1 MKKNSFWFTFVEM
14 IVVIFIISITWV
26 VAMNSLFSSFDKQVW
41 NIQKNE
47 IINFINFFDNKLWK
61 DITDYELIFSWW
73 LDYLIYK
80 TNNNY
85 KTNFVNYSFSWYTW
99 TFTNTVSWT
108 LIEYHFY
115 NNNKLINKDI
125 SSRSWAILN
134 YDFSILKW
142 NSYIKTFVDSK
153 RLNDIWVY
161 FFSSDDK
168 NPLFIKEIKNW
179 NNTLTWIT
187 IKKSIWWNKI
197 IQQNWN
203 NISSWAIIFDTKYW
217 EFNINIP

>member
-47 IINFINFFDNKLWK
+47 IINFINSFDNKLWK
-61 DITDYELIFSWW
+61 NITDYELIFSWW

-85 KTNFVNYSFSWYTW
+85 KSGLVSYSFSWYTW

-108 LIEYHFY
+108 LIEYYFY

-179 NNTLTWIT
+179 NSTLTWIT

-203 NISSWAIIFDTKYW
+203 NISSWTIIFDTKYW